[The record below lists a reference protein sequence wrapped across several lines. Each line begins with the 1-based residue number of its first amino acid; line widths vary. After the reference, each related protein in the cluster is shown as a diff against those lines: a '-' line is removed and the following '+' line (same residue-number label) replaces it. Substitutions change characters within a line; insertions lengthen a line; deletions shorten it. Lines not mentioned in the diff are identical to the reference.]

1 MSRRKPLW
9 RLFFSLMAMVLLA
22 TGCSS
27 KTMNIFEP
35 KGSAGEQQL
44 DLVMLSVYIMLFV
57 FVVVIGIYIY
67 VLVRYRQRQ
76 GDDVPPKQIEG
87 NTMIE
92 ILWTAIPVVLL
103 IILAIPTV
111 STTFSLAKEPAEDE
125 SIRVKVTAYQYWWM
139 FEYPDLG
146 IKTSQELHIPV
157 GKKVFLELESK
168 DVIHSFWV
176 PNLGGKR
183 DMIPGK
189 TNTMTLD
196 AKEPGVYEGRCA
208 ELCGAGHALMNFRV
222 IAEEQNDF
230 DKWVAS
236 IKNPKS
242 QPVNAQAEEGQK
254 IFSQNCTGCHAVEG
268 ADMKVKGDKAPDLTG
283 FGNRTTI
290 AGYLPN
296 DKESLIR
303 WLKDPQSVKPGTQM
317 PAYSQLDKQ
326 KMDALAEYLTNLK

>member
-1 MSRRKPLW
+1 
-9 RLFFSLMAMVLLA
+9 
-22 TGCSS
+22 
-27 KTMNIFEP
+27 
-35 KGSAGEQQL
+35 
-44 DLVMLSVYIMLFV
+44 
-57 FVVVIGIYIY
+57 
-67 VLVRYRQRQ
+67 
-76 GDDVPPKQIEG
+76 
-87 NTMIE
+87 MIE
-92 ILWTAIPVVLL
+92 VLWTAIPVILL

-111 STTFSLAKEPAEDE
+111 STTFSLAKEPPEED

-146 IKTSQELHIPV
+146 IRTSQELHIPV

-176 PNLGGKR
+176 PNLGGKT
-183 DMIPGK
+183 DAIPGK

-222 IAEEQNDF
+222 IAEEQEDF

-242 QPVNAQAEEGQK
+242 QPVNALAKEGQEV
-254 IFSQNCTGCHAVEG
+254 FSQNCMGCHAIEG

-290 AGYLPN
+290 AGFLPN
-296 DKESLIR
+296 DKESLVR
-303 WLKDPQSVKPGTQM
+303 WLEDPQSLKPGTEM
-317 PAYSQLDKQ
+317 PAYNHLDDK
-326 KMDALAEYLTNLK
+326 KMDALVEYLTNLK